1 MPVTKPL
8 PDSTLGCDDAAPRWR
23 RRREAR
29 PSEIIAAALDCF
41 AAHGY
46 AGTRIEDIARQAGV
60 TVGTVYRYFD
70 GKAALFEAV
79 ITQGL
84 APTLTRGEVLA
95 RRRGEQADRLLKR
108 LVLGWWRLVHRRA
121 RAGIV
126 RMVVS
131 EASNFPE
138 LTRVYVREIIA
149 RAEDILARA
158 LELGVSR
165 GEFRPHDV
173 HATARALSH
182 LVLFGVL
189 YDHALQPFDERVVD
203 ATRSLEAMLDLVLDG
218 LRARP
223 RAPLP

>member
-1 MPVTKPL
+1 MPLTKPL
-8 PDSTLGCDDAAPRWR
+8 SEKHLHDDAGTPRWR

-29 PSEIIAAALDCF
+29 PAEIIAAALECF

-60 TVGTVYRYFD
+60 TVGTVYRYFS

-79 ITQGL
+79 ITQSI
-84 APTLTRGEVLA
+84 APTLSRGEVLA

-126 RMVVS
+126 RMVVA
-131 EASNFPE
+131 EAANFPE

-158 LELGVSR
+158 LELGVTR

-189 YDHALQPFDERVVD
+189 YDHALQPFDERYVD
-203 ATRSLEAMLDLVLDG
+203 ATRSLEAMLDVVVDG
-218 LRARP
+218 IRVRP
-223 RAPLP
+223 PLAPR

>member
-1 MPVTKPL
+1 LLESNLREDTG
-8 PDSTLGCDDAAPRWR
+8 TPRWR

-29 PSEIIAAALDCF
+29 PAEIIAAALECF

-46 AGTRIEDIARQAGV
+46 AGTRIEDIARHAGV
-60 TVGTVYRYFD
+60 TVGTVYRYFS

-79 ITQGL
+79 ITQSI

-95 RRRGEQADRLLKR
+95 RRRGEEADRLLKR

-131 EASNFPE
+131 EAANFPE

-158 LELGVSR
+158 LELGVTR
-165 GEFRPHDV
+165 GEFRAHDV

-189 YDHALQPFDERVVD
+189 YDHALQPFDDRYVD
-203 ATRSLEAMLDLVLDG
+203 ATRSLETMLDVVIDG
-218 LRARP
+218 IRIRQPLTP
-223 RAPLP
+223 R

>member
-1 MPVTKPL
+1 MAET
-8 PDSTLGCDDAAPRWR
+8 AEAPRWR

-29 PSEIIAAALDCF
+29 PSEIIAAALECF

-46 AGTRIEDIARQAGV
+46 AGTRIEDIAREAGV

-70 GKAALFEAV
+70 GKAALFQAV
-79 ITQGL
+79 ITQSI

-95 RRRGEQADRLLKR
+95 RRRGEQADTLLRR

-126 RMVVS
+126 RMVIA
-131 EASNFPE
+131 EAANFPE

-149 RAEDILARA
+149 RGEDILARA
-158 LELGVSR
+158 LELGVAR

-182 LVLFGVL
+182 LVIFGVL
-189 YDHALQPFDERVVD
+189 YDHALQPFDERYVD
-203 ATRSLEAMLDLVLDG
+203 ATRSLGAMLEVVLDG
-218 LRARP
+218 IRVRP
-223 RAPLP
+223 ASAIG